1 MVKVLHVISGLGL
14 GGAEAMLVQL
24 AARLQQRGH
33 PQHVVSLTGRGALAD
48 ALENRGLQVS
58 DLGIKSGIGGI
69 AGLMRLRRII
79 NAIAP
84 DVVQGWM
91 YHGNLT
97 ATLAHLAASGLSG
110 RRLYWNLRASN
121 MDSERYG
128 NIIRWNARLSRLADC
143 IVVNS
148 QAGAR
153 FHAEQGLNTQ
163 NFEVIVNGIDTDKF
177 HANPATRAARRT
189 KFGIHH
195 DAVLAIQVA
204 RVDPMKD
211 HATFLEAMRLRP
223 DIRAVLVGAG
233 TEGLAL
239 PNNVSA
245 LGMHTDVE
253 RFYPAADIVVSS
265 SAYGEGFS
273 NTIAEGMSAGLVP
286 VATDVGDARLI
297 VGAAGKI
304 VPPRDAAALAKAL
317 GEVATLAPDRRR
329 QLGLDARARIV
340 EKYTIEAAVA
350 NYERLYMRPQPTAGQ
365 FQAREAE

>member
-1 MVKVLHVISGLGL
+1 MAKILHVISGLGL
-14 GGAEAMLVQL
+14 GGAETMLVQL
-24 AARLQQRGH
+24 ATRLQQRGH
-33 PQHVVSLTGRGALAD
+33 PQHVVSLNGRGALGD
-48 ALENRGLQVS
+48 ALESRGLQVT
-58 DLGIKSGIGGI
+58 DLAIKSRLGGI
-69 AGLMRLRRII
+69 AGLMQLRRII
-79 NAIAP
+79 NTIAP

-97 ATLAHLAASGLSG
+97 ATLAHLAASKVSA

-121 MDSERYG
+121 MDSDRYG

-148 QAGAR
+148 QAGAS
-153 FHAEQGLNTQ
+153 FHVEQGFSAQ

-177 HANPATRAARRT
+177 RTDPAARAALRT
-189 KFGIHH
+189 EYGIHS
-195 DAVLAIQVA
+195 DEALAIHVA

-211 HATFLEAMRLRP
+211 HETFLVAMRLRP

-233 TEGLAL
+233 TEELSL
-239 PNNVSA
+239 PDNVSA

-286 VATDVGDARLI
+286 IATDVGDARII
-297 VGAAGKI
+297 VGETGKV
-304 VPPRDAAALAKAL
+304 VPPGDAAALAAAL
-317 GEVATLAPDRRR
+317 GEIAALAPECRR
-329 QLGLDARARIV
+329 QLGLDARTRIV
-340 EKYTIEAAVA
+340 DKFAIETAVT
-350 NYERLYMRPQPTAGQ
+350 NYERLYTRAQPTARKLQ
-365 FQAREAE
+365 PREAK